1 MPIVTVWDNDEK
13 TVLRHVYEKSWTW
26 ADFKANLMQCRE
38 MLDSIDYTADL
49 IIDTRNGRTLPD
61 GAMGSLGVL
70 RMSTHPNLGK
80 TVLVGTNLF
89 ISRLYNAFHRAYCD
103 NEHGLALAPT
113 LDMARTMLSDQ
124 KLYLIGLNAD
134 DLLAVR
140 SA

>member
-1 MPIVTVWDNDEK
+1 MPIVTVWDNDDK
-13 TVLRHVYEKSWTW
+13 TVLRHVYEGAWTW
-26 ADFKANLMQCRE
+26 NDFKANLVRCRE
-38 MLDSIDYTADL
+38 ILNSINHSVDL

-61 GAMGSLGVL
+61 GAVGGLGVL
-70 RMSTHPNLGK
+70 RMSTHQNLGK

-113 LDMARTMLSDQ
+113 LELARTMLFDQ
-124 KLYLIGLNAD
+124 NLYVIGLGAD